1 MAKILELTNGRG
13 VDAAIEAVGHP
24 LTCKLVQE
32 IIGVGGTIANIGVYS
47 QSAELHKQALW
58 TKNITIRMGVVNTT
72 TIPLLLKTILGG
84 KLDPGQ
90 LITHRLPFTDVL
102 HAYDLFAH
110 AGQERAVK
118 IVLNVAAQEPAAEA
132 DLVELIVRRIMQA
145 SGS

>member
-1 MAKILELTNGRG
+1 
-13 VDAAIEAVGHP
+13 
-24 LTCKLVQE
+24 
-32 IIGVGGTIANIGVYS
+32 
-47 QSAELHKQALW
+47 
-58 TKNITIRMGVVNTT
+58 MGVVNTT